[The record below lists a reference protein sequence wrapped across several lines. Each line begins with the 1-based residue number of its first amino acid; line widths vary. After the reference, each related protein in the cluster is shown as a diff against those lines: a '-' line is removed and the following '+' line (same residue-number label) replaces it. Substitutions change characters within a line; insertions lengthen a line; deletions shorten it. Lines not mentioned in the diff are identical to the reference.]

1 MIHLG
6 TMGGP
11 GCQKQAGHT
20 LDGGGPRCYRPREGR
35 WLAQGHTEVWQ
46 VCGGN
51 PGTLGGWGWSQ
62 RNWGQ
67 LPPSGS
73 SQLWK
78 APREGWA
85 KGQGYRE
92 AMDLSWWPE
101 LSQGA
106 SWGPSHDPA
115 GAPLEEREEHALGQT
130 ELGWVRVC
138 SPGCASRRQPWKW
151 EQVSRLRAEMGCHT
165 HPPAT
170 GKHYIM
176 MAPVGQALPIPTL
189 SHVPPRCHHSRWGG
203 SARVQTQLCH
213 SHTAPRDARH
223 PTGPPGHPRAHLR
236 EGTPERL

>member
-1 MIHLG
+1 M
-6 TMGGP
+6 
-11 GCQKQAGHT
+11 
-20 LDGGGPRCYRPREGR
+20 
-35 WLAQGHTEVWQ
+35 
-46 VCGGN
+46 GGN
-51 PGTLGGWGWSQ
+51 PGTLGGWGWVLLEGLGWGWSQ

-165 HPPAT
+165 PLRRHWKALHHDGPGGSGLTHPDTQPCAAT
-170 GKHYIM
+170 LPSQ
-176 MAPVGQALPIPTL
+176 PVGGQCQSSNTTL
-189 SHVPPRCHHSRWGG
+189 SFTH
-203 SARVQTQLCH
+203 
-213 SHTAPRDARH
+213 
-223 PTGPPGHPRAHLR
+223 
-236 EGTPERL
+236 GTT